1 MATSSSMLWRCK
13 TNARGL
19 DSNFAP
25 NHDDNVAFR
34 RLLRRIR
41 VAYSHIYLERSG
53 ARCFFIDDLT
63 ALTSVTQQLLFQLD
77 FFAAFAGPIIDSV
90 ASKQLT
96 KKELRQGKTTSTKN
110 SIENFARNPKN
121 CPQG

>member
-1 MATSSSMLWRCK
+1 
-13 TNARGL
+13 
-19 DSNFAP
+19 
-25 NHDDNVAFR
+25 
-34 RLLRRIR
+34 

-53 ARCFFIDDLT
+53 AWCFFDDLT

-96 KKELRQGKTTSTKN
+96 KKNCAKEKLHQRRTRLKILQGTRRIVLRDD
-110 SIENFARNPKN
+110 PKN
-121 CPQG
+121 CPQGGLEKLSSRRSRRIVLKEDPKKFS